1 MMMTRKCIRCGKD
14 IDIDVS
20 FETADGN
27 ICLRCKAED
36 LNKKYKID
44 DQDACP
50 RCGLPGR
57 VKLYKGLKVCDN
69 CTREVDKELFRPSFL
84 ATGRLPVGVGG
95 NAIYLPSMS
104 EGQIQQ
110 KIIDSLIDVAHQEG
124 IAGWSLRVAG
134 IALNGPDQFLA
145 CLMKILIDE
154 MKIVVRLEEL
164 GLRENRR
171 LRHAIIEIARGSGQP
186 SPVG

>member
-1 MMMTRKCIRCGKD
+1 MIRKCVRCGQD

-20 FETADGN
+20 FETTDGY
-27 ICLRCKAED
+27 ICLRCKAQD
-36 LNKKYKID
+36 LNRKYKSD
-44 DQDACP
+44 DQDICP
-50 RCGLPGR
+50 RCGLPG
-57 VKLYKGLKVCDN
+57 KLQLYKGMKVCES
-69 CTREVDKELFRPSFL
+69 CTREVDKELLRPGFV

-134 IALNGPDQFLA
+134 ISLNGSDQFLA
-145 CLMKILIDE
+145 CLLTILIDE
-154 MKIVVRLEEL
+154 MKILVRLEEL
-164 GLRENRR
+164 GLREARK
-171 LRHAIIEIARGSGQP
+171 LRHAIIEAAPGSGQP